1 MSPRFRPTYDYDD
14 SDLTPPIPGTELI
27 MQVGLVHSLPG
38 IGPATGGQYIG
49 IPRAIG
55 PLHTRLWRPH
65 DQVEM
70 TLPNTDVQLWNT
82 PFVTAGHR
90 HGEFQLA
97 ERPGWHWLRWTIA
110 DHVAHDLHQPSAA
123 GDLGITPVYLDEP
136 GAPLV
141 IVPCGATKAAFP
153 RPAGQLY
160 TGSYHRLTRR
170 AADALTNSDNIRIV
184 SALHGLLPL
193 DQFIA
198 PYDLRF
204 GRPGSITA
212 EQLQE
217 QADQQGLLNYPDVVI
232 LAGRDYTRLAQQVW
246 PNARTPLAGTRSI
259 GEQQHRLARIAAGE
273 PISGGGLVIPIGA
286 IRPRDDRCI
295 RPLDNLSRPD
305 TPHRLDIMSCRKL

>member
-1 MSPRFRPTYDYDD
+1 MPPNFRPTYDYDD
-14 SDLTPPIPGTELI
+14 PYLTPPSPGVDLI
-27 MQVGLVHSLPG
+27 MQVGLVESLPG

-70 TLPNTDVQLWNT
+70 TLPNTDLQLWHA
-82 PFVTAGHR
+82 PFHVAGHS
-90 HGEFQLA
+90 HGEFKLS
-97 ERPGWHWLRWTIA
+97 ERRGWHWLRWTVA
-110 DHVAHDLHQPSAA
+110 DHVAHDLRQLRTEA
-123 GDLGITPVYLDEP
+123 DLGVTPVYSET
-136 GAPLV
+136 ASHPLV
-141 IVPCGATKAAFP
+141 IVPCGAAKAPFP
-153 RPAGQLY
+153 RPAGELY

-170 AADALTNSDNIRIV
+170 AADALTSSDNIRII

-193 DQFIA
+193 DQVIA

-217 QADQQGLLNYPDVVI
+217 QAHQQGLLGHPDVVI
-232 LAGRDYTRLAQQVW
+232 LTGRDYTRLAQQVW
-246 PNARTPLAGTRSI
+246 PHTRTPLAGTPSI

-273 PISGGGLVIPIGA
+273 PIEQLA
-286 IRPRDDRCI
+286 A
-295 RPLDNLSRPD
+295 
-305 TPHRLDIMSCRKL
+305 